1 MKCLSLILYILY
13 ISERFSHMQLLSGDN
28 GDERKRFITKHSS
41 TVDM

>member
-13 ISERFSHMQLLSGDN
+13 ISERLSHMLLSSGDN
-28 GDERKRFITKHSS
+28 GDEHKRFVTKQSS